1 MTHDLGLMKALQRA
15 GAATA
20 ALNWCGSVA
29 VQKGSVD
36 TILQASQLGMSCCEG
51 LVGSIA

>member
-1 MTHDLGLMKALQRA
+1 MSQDLGLSEALQRA
-15 GAATA
+15 GVVIA
-20 ALNWCGSVA
+20 ALDWYRVVA

-36 TILQASQLGMSCCEG
+36 ISIAILCCEG